1 MQSKTRLV
9 ACLSA
14 VAAIAI
20 AAAAP
25 GQAQTYPS
33 KPITLLVPF
42 GAGGGSDLLARSVA
56 QRLEER
62 LGQPFII
69 ENRPGAGTTIAAMA
83 LARAKPDGYTLM
95 QGTSSTMAINL
106 SLFKRLDYQPLKDI
120 VPVALLSES
129 PFFLV
134 VSPSSPAKSVKELIA
149 LAKEKP
155 DGLTYGSSGPGSM
168 HHLSTSLMLGLT
180 DTSMVHARYKGTPP
194 ALVDLLGGR
203 IQVLFGDATTLLP
216 QIKQGKVRAL
226 AVSTAK
232 RSPAAPDVPTMAEAG
247 VPGFETASWQMILAP
262 AGTPPV
268 VIARLNREI
277 REIFNDP
284 KLVEELSER
293 GMGPMVS
300 PPPTQ
305 LNAFVKR
312 EIKRW
317 GEITERAGVA
327 GSM

>member
-1 MQSKTRLV
+1 M
-9 ACLSA
+9 
-14 VAAIAI
+14 
-20 AAAAP
+20 
-25 GQAQTYPS
+25 
-33 KPITLLVPF
+33 
-42 GAGGGSDLLARSVA
+42 
-56 QRLEER
+56 
-62 LGQPFII
+62 
-69 ENRPGAGTTIAAMA
+69 
-83 LARAKPDGYTLM
+83 
-95 QGTSSTMAINL
+95 
-106 SLFKRLDYQPLKDI
+106 
-120 VPVALLSES
+120 
-129 PFFLV
+129 
-134 VSPSSPAKSVKELIA
+134 
-149 LAKEKP
+149 AKEKP

-277 REIFNDP
+277 REIP
-284 KLVEELSER
+284 ERSQARGGIGAER
-293 GMGPMVS
+293 GMAPMVS
-300 PPPTQ
+300 LPPTQ